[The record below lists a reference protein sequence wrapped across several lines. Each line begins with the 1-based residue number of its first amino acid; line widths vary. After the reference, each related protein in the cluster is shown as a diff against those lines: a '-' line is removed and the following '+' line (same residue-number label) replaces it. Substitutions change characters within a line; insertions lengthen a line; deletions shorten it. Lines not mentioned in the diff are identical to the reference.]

1 MGSESGS
8 RTTTQSQDPYKPAQP
23 AINAGIARLDPTY
36 RQALGL
42 QSPIPGVA
50 SKPTQEQFMVTR
62 YQDVPERVYQP
73 GQVGYGLGVGWN
85 PTGAGSYVTRTRKQ
99 QVSELDKTAYDLAMR
114 QWEAAQAA
122 RQPSVYEQ
130 LPEAGANQLLSTI
143 QGDYLNGNPY
153 IDEVIRRSMADVNS
167 QFQGSG
173 RYGSGAWQD
182 ALMRGAGGI
191 RYANYAGERQNQLGA
206 VQQAPAYSLY
216 PYQLYKQQL
225 ESVYDP
231 LAIYTDLATRYGNVG
246 VQGQSTEPLY
256 RNTGAGIIG
265 GAAAGA
271 GLASAIPAVAATGW
285 GLPVAAVLGGILGG
299 LG

>member
-8 RTTTQSQDPYKPAQP
+8 RTVTQSQEPYKPAQG
-23 AINAGIARLDPTY
+23 AINAGIGQLEQTY
-36 RQALGL
+36 RQSLGL
-42 QSPIPGVA
+42 KSPITGMR
-50 SKPTQEQFMVTR
+50 SMPTREQFTTTSYAPAPTWDATR
-62 YQDVPERVYQP
+62 QYATDQQRVAARLEYIRAKNAPQT
-73 GQVGYGLGVGWN
+73 
-85 PTGAGSYVTRTRKQ
+85 PTSTFNA
-99 QVSELDKTAYDLAMR
+99 DAYNAAMR
-114 QWEAAQAA
+114 DWEAAQAA

-143 QGDYLNGNPY
+143 RGDYLNGNPY

-173 RYGSGAWQD
+173 RYGSGAYQD

-191 RYANYAGERQNQLGA
+191 RYANYSGERQNQLNA
-206 VQQAPAYSLY
+206 VQQAPSYSLY

-246 VQGQSTEPLY
+246 VQGQTTEPLY
-256 RNTGAGIIG
+256 RNTGAGVLG

-271 GLASAIPAVAATGW
+271 GLAASIPAIASTGW
-285 GLPVAAVLGGILGG
+285 GLPVAAVLGGVLGG
-299 LG
+299 MG

>member
-1 MGSESGS
+1 MAGMPTRDMYTNVRYESVPRS
-8 RTTTQSQDPYKPAQP
+8 V
-23 AINAGIARLDPTY
+23 NTY
-36 RQALGL
+36 ALG
-42 QSPIPGVA
+42 QNN
-50 SKPTQEQFMVTR
+50 
-62 YQDVPERVYQP
+62 
-73 GQVGYGLGVGWN
+73 YGIGNNTVWN
-85 PTGAGSYVTRTRKQ
+85 TSGGRIANLAPQ
-99 QVSELDKTAYDLAMR
+99 QREIRSVD
-114 QWEAAQAA
+114 EAAYQAA
-122 RQPSVYEQ
+122 LRDWQATQASRPKSVYEQ
-130 LPEAGANQLLSTI
+130 LPDAGANQLLSTI
-143 QGDYLNGNPY
+143 QGDYLMGNPY

-191 RYANYAGERQNQLGA
+191 RYANYSGERQNQLNA

-299 LG
+299 LS